1 MTGTFSS
8 FGSALSALRY
18 SQTAM
23 DVAGLN
29 LSNADSKGYT
39 RQRVEASASTSAP
52 NAAMYARGNSYGDG
66 VAIDGISRA
75 VDLLLNARART
86 EHATQ
91 SYLDVQAEVLKRVE
105 AGVNEPGTTGINSA
119 LDNFRKA
126 WSDLVNSPDQSA
138 ARSQVLASS
147 STLAEAIRS
156 QAAMLAGEDK
166 DARLRVLDGVDKLNT
181 IASEMASLNEKIQV
195 ASFDGTVNNTMLDRR
210 DQLML
215 ELSQVAGTE
224 ATIQANGTVQVTLGG
239 LNLVSGN
246 TAATLSVS
254 AGINP
259 DGTGT
264 GAPIGFELS
273 VGGTVV
279 GSPTIATGTLG
290 GLTRSVD
297 TTLKALRDDLDTI
310 ATTFADTVNG
320 RQAGAFDQD
329 GNAGEAMFSYTA
341 GNAAAT
347 LTVTLTDPRKVA
359 ASSVGGGVLNTD
371 NARWLG
377 NNKTVEGSY
386 QTWVAGLGSSVVA
399 ATRVA
404 ANQKALTSQVDGA
417 IEQLG
422 GVSIDE
428 EMVNL
433 VSAQRIYE
441 AAARVITTLDSV
453 LDTLI
458 NRTGVTR

>member
-23 DVAGLN
+23 DVASLN
-29 LSNADSKGYT
+29 LANADSKGYT

-75 VDLLLNARART
+75 VDLLLNSRART

-91 SYLDVQAEVLKRVE
+91 NFLDIQTDVLKRVE
-105 AGVNEPGTTGINSA
+105 AGVNEPGTSGIDAAFN
-119 LDNFRKA
+119 NFRKS
-126 WSDLVNSPDQSA
+126 WNDLVTSPDQSA
-138 ARSQVLASS
+138 ARSQVIAASN
-147 STLAEAIRS
+147 TLAEAIRAQS
-156 QAAMLAGEDK
+156 DMLTGEDK
-166 DARLRVLDGVDKLNT
+166 DARLRVLDNVDKVNT
-181 IASEMASLNEKIQV
+181 IAGELASLNEKIQV

-224 ATIQANGTVQVTLGG
+224 STIQANGTVQVSLGG
-239 LNLVSGN
+239 LTLVNGA
-246 TAATLSVS
+246 TAATLSATGIGADGS
-254 AGINP
+254 A
-259 DGTGT
+259 TG
-264 GAPIGFELS
+264 GPIGFDLS
-273 VGGTVV
+273 LGGASLGTPVV
-279 GSPTIATGTLG
+279 SAGTLG
-290 GLTRSVD
+290 GLTRAVD
-297 TTLKALRDDLDTI
+297 TTLKGLRDDLDTI
-310 ATTFADTVNG
+310 AQSFADTVNG

-329 GNAGEAMFSYTA
+329 GAAGEAMFSYTA

-371 NARWLG
+371 NAQWLG
-377 NNKTVEGSY
+377 TNKTVEGDY
-386 QTWVAGLGSSVVA
+386 QSWVAGLGSTVAA
-399 ATRVA
+399 ATRLST
-404 ANQKALTSQVDGA
+404 NQRALTSQVDGA
-417 IEQLG
+417 VEQLG

-433 VSAQRIYE
+433 VAAQRIYE
-441 AAARVITTLDSV
+441 AAARVMTTLDSV

>member
-52 NAAMYARGNSYGDG
+52 NAAMYARGSSYGDG

-91 SYLDVQAEVLKRVE
+91 SFLDVQADVLKRVE

-126 WSDLVNSPDQSA
+126 WNDLVNSPDQSA

-147 STLAEAIRS
+147 STLAEAIRA
-156 QAAMLAGEDK
+156 QASMLAGEDK
-166 DARLRVLDGVDKLNT
+166 DARLRVLDSVDKLNT
-181 IASEMASLNEKIQV
+181 IAGEMASLNEKIQV

-224 ATIQANGTVQVTLGG
+224 ATIQSNGTVQVTLGG
-239 LNLVSGN
+239 MNLVSGS

-254 AGINP
+254 SGIAA

-264 GAPIGFELS
+264 GSPIGFQLS

-297 TTLKALRDDLDTI
+297 TTLKALRDDLD
-310 ATTFADTVNG
+310 AVAATFADTVNG
-320 RQAGAFDQD
+320 RHTTGFDQD
-329 GNAGEAMFSYTA
+329 GNPGEAMFSYTA

-371 NARWLG
+371 NANWLG
-377 NNKTVEGSY
+377 NNKTVEGAY

-404 ANQKALTSQVDGA
+404 ANQKSLTSQVDGA